1 MLGAC
6 HGLDVP
12 LTFGVYEGLGQMLIG
27 PEPTPEVEALS
38 ALVRSS
44 WTAFASS
51 GNPGWP
57 AYDTERR
64 LTHVLDAEPSVTA
77 YPEEASRRLWH
88 EHTFRALPLT
98 GS

>member
-1 MLGAC
+1 MPVEETPAALAAERNGPSF
-6 HGLDVP
+6 LD
-12 LTFGVYEGLGQMLIG
+12 
-27 PEPTPEVEALS
+27 
-38 ALVRSS
+38 
-44 WTAFASS
+44 FASWSPMS
-51 GNPGWP
+51 GGSFL
-57 AYDTERR
+57 ATERR